1 MTTPKKIG
9 CLCATV
15 RAIPW
20 WALWIWVT
28 TCWEK
33 ERQLALFQQ
42 MTCDVSVSW
51 DWENEM
57 RMRHHKGRRHRGKQ
71 LPFLQ
76 IWQTSVGMPSKWWVP
91 LAAKRGAKGDF
102 HYVCVPL
109 WENFHKPMV
118 DQCWPWN
125 LHLYCV
131 EQFFC
136 TICRKLIGLIWV
148 YESICLWLTL
158 KTVSPQNRMDPL
170 LLNWFGQSNLKDLK
184 ALFLE
189 VIEDELFSSCL
200 YCPFFACTIYIE
212 LKFVRD
218 IPYTGRR
225 LMALNPSAISPSPPR
240 PISPSPC
247 SELWTAKESPCQQK
261 ATGKAWAQMGDWW
274 RDPKTSQN
282 LDVRP
287 LKLNMLC
294 FYQTTF
300 VPLGC
305 IFFGSICDVCPRVK
319 NDSWMEVHY
328 LGLWKTKTPK
338 WQFWSAVS
346 IILAT
351 SLKVNNFSQL

>member
-1 MTTPKKIG
+1 MSPISRKTGCKGRLSLCLCPLMGELPQAHGGSMLTVEPTSILRGAVLLHYLQEINWFNMGLWKHMFVAYPEDSITPKSHGPTSFKLI
-9 CLCATV
+9 
-15 RAIPW
+15 
-20 WALWIWVT
+20 WA
-28 TCWEK
+28 K
-33 ERQLALFQQ
+33 QPERSES
-42 MTCDVSVSW
+42 VVSW
-51 DWENEM
+51 GD
-57 RMRHHKGRRHRGKQ
+57 RGWAIFIMSI
-71 LPFLQ
+71 LPIF
-76 IWQTSVGMPSKWWVP
+76 
-91 LAAKRGAKGDF
+91 
-102 HYVCVPL
+102 C
-109 WENFHKPMV
+109 
-118 DQCWPWN
+118 
-125 LHLYCV
+125 LH
-131 EQFFC
+131 
-136 TICRKLIGLIWV
+136 
-148 YESICLWLTL
+148 
-158 KTVSPQNRMDPL
+158 
-170 LLNWFGQSNLKDLK
+170 
-184 ALFLE
+184 
-189 VIEDELFSSCL
+189 
-200 YCPFFACTIYIE
+200 YIE

-247 SELWTAKESPCQQK
+247 SELRTAKESPCQQK

-305 IFFGSICDVCPRVK
+305 IFLGSICDVWPRVK